1 MCIFIV
7 NKKHKLDLCVSAEHI
22 FQERFYSIRNLI
34 YVVFLTPNKITLFLQ
49 ILLLL
54 MELRKEVKSQFFFS
68 TQFLRFYRPR
78 LSTWKSISSEQAS

>member
-54 MELRKEVKSQFFFS
+54 MELRKEVKSQFFFLD
-68 TQFLRFYRPR
+68 TIFKI
-78 LSTWKSISSEQAS
+78 LSTSIVHVEIDKQ

>member
-54 MELRKEVKSQFFFS
+54 MELRKEVKSQFFFLD
-68 TQFLRFYRPR
+68 TIFKI
-78 LSTWKSISSEQAS
+78 LSTSIAHVEIDKQ